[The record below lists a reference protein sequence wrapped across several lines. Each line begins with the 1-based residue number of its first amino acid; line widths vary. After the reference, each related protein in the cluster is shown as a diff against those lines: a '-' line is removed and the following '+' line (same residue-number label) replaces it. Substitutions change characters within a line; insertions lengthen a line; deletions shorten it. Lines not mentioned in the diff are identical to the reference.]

1 MKGVWLLRS
10 PAMSDDDWMG
20 TPEAAE
26 YLGVV
31 LRTLYRLI
39 DRGEVPA
46 YKVGRVIRVKQSD
59 LDAFLESHRVKPG
72 DLKHLYPESPV
83 GAGDDEDDDG
93 AG

>member
-1 MKGVWLLRS
+1 M
-10 PAMSDDDWMG
+10 ADEWMG

-39 DRGEVPA
+39 DRGQVPA
-46 YKVGRVIRVKQSD
+46 YKVGRVIRVKKAD
-59 LDAFLESHRVKPG
+59 LDAFLESHRVQPG
-72 DLKHLYPESPV
+72 DLKHLYPETNAPA
-83 GAGDDEDDDG
+83 GAGSGDDDSDDSDD

>member
-1 MKGVWLLRS
+1 
-10 PAMSDDDWMG
+10 MG

-46 YKVGRVIRVKQSD
+46 YKVGRVIRVRQAD
-59 LDAFLESHRVKPG
+59 LDAFLEANRVKPG
-72 DLKHLYPESPV
+72 DLRHLYPDATTAAD
-83 GAGDDEDDDG
+83 GDG
-93 AG
+93 ADGDEV